1 MSVDSAAL
9 ERSALER
16 KDREEL
22 LTIAKALGGKPGSR
36 AKKADIIDVI
46 LELTGVG
53 VPATDEAK
61 QDYGAKQDAK
71 SGDDAAA
78 DAAEEP
84 PAEWEQASLTDESAE
99 PEATSSDKQSN
110 QSGGREAE
118 QTSELQTLRRRSYA

>member
-53 VPATDEAK
+53 GPAADEPKQDSGAK
-61 QDYGAKQDAK
+61 QASGAKQDAK
-71 SGDDAAA
+71 SGAEADAVAGAEPPGRGERRSEESRGGTDAAGIW
-78 DAAEEP
+78 D
-84 PAEWEQASLTDESAE
+84 Q
-99 PEATSSDKQSN
+99 
-110 QSGGREAE
+110 GGSRAP
-118 QTSELQTLRRRSYA
+118 QKTK

>member
-53 VPATDEAK
+53 GPAADEPKQDSGAK
-61 QDYGAKQDAK
+61 QDSGGKQDAK
-71 SGDDAAA
+71 SGAAA
-78 DAAEEP
+78 DAVAGDEP
-84 PAEWEQASLTDESAE
+84 PPDGGHRAAE
-99 PEATSSDKQSN
+99 
-110 QSGGREAE
+110 R
-118 QTSELQTLRRRSYA
+118 